1 MIIDRKNINIDIV
14 KEYDWELFPYRD
26 GKGDYCIW
34 ADHHD
39 KRSTIVKLSSR
50 DDYYESID
58 LTSKE
63 AIDELIT
70 KLNKAKEVFK

>member
-1 MIIDRKNINIDIV
+1 MIFNRENINLNAI
-14 KEYDWELFPYRD
+14 KEYDWELFPYKD

-34 ADHHD
+34 ADHHN
-39 KRSTIVKLSSR
+39 KRQTIIKLSSR

-63 AIDELIT
+63 QIDELINN
-70 KLNKAKEVFK
+70 LQKAKEIFV